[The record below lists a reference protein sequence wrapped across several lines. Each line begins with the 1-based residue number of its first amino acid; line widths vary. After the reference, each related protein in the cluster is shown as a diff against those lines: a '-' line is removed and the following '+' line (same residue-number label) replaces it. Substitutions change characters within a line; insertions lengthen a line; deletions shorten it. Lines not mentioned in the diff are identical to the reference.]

1 MCRFWVRWRDAVQ
14 GALSAVWLATQA
26 RSNAA
31 MRPQGL
37 PKMGYWL
44 FPPPLFVKRGAPRL
58 DGRNLLQGGQKC
70 GVRQRSQSL
79 DARANQLAF
88 LDGAS

>member
-14 GALSAVWLATQA
+14 GALSAVWRATQA

-31 MRPQGL
+31 MRPVVL

-44 FPPPLFVKRGAPRL
+44 FSPPLPPPI
-58 DGRNLLQGGQKC
+58 LLLTAIIAIFFIAANAFQ
-70 GVRQRSQSL
+70 VRMP
-79 DARANQLAF
+79 D
-88 LDGAS
+88 